1 MNRLIGNVDD
11 SLEERAPIE
20 ASINVE
26 LHHAD
31 SLLALHIRPHVI
43 LVHEAVAR
51 GQRAVDVLAS
61 VRLSSRGINDEKVI
75 RLASQDEAALA
86 GRDARAEN
94 EPCLAAKL
102 KVVAS

>member
-11 SLEERAPIE
+11 SLEERAPVE
-20 ASINVE
+20 ASVNVE

-31 SLLALHIRPHVI
+31 SLLALDIRPHVI

-75 RLASQDEAALA
+75 RLASQDEATLA